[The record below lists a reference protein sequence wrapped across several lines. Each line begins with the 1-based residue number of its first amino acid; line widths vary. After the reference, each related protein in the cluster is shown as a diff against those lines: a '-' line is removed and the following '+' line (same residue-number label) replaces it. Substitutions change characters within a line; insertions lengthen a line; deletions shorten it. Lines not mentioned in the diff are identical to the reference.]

1 MATVAQ
7 VLNSKPDQTVFT
19 VPATASVF
27 DAIKLMAD
35 KHIGA
40 VIVTEGDEI
49 VGIMTERDYA
59 RKVVL
64 MDRVS
69 KHTPV
74 RDIMT
79 SHVRYVRPDQTT
91 DDCMALMTDKRMRH
105 LPVIDNGR
113 LIGMISIGDLVKNI
127 MAEQQ
132 YTIQQLEYY
141 IRGEHT

>member
-27 DAIKLMAD
+27 EAIKLMAD

-79 SHVRYVRPDQTT
+79 SQVRYVRPDQTT

-105 LPVIDNGR
+105 LPVIDNGK
-113 LIGMISIGDLVKNI
+113 LVGMISIGDLVKNI